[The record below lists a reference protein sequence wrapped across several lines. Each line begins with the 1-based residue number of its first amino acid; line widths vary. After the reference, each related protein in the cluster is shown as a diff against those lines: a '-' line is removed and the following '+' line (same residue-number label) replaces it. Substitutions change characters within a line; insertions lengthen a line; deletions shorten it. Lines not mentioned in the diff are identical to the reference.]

1 MLDAFA
7 LVIAADLQQA
17 AYPGVTGYEPD
28 LGTARK
34 TAGMIHQAMD
44 RLRAVAG
51 QDGAYVSESNYFQ
64 QGFQQAYWGS
74 NYPRL
79 AEIKKKYDPEGLFI
93 VHNGVGSEGWSADG
107 FTRR

>member
-1 MLDAFA
+1 
-7 LVIAADLQQA
+7 
-17 AYPGVTGYEPD
+17 
-28 LGTARK
+28 
-34 TAGMIHQAMD
+34 MIHQAMD

-64 QGFQQAYWGS
+64 QDFQQAYWGS
-74 NYPRL
+74 NYQRL

-107 FTRR
+107 FTRL

>member
-64 QGFQQAYWGS
+64 QDFQQAYWGS